1 MRFIRILSF
10 FDTPDET
17 SQHVVFLSIRRVAT
31 ENTRPCD
38 DMAPTEKIVMATSS
52 DGIKYRLYA
61 RVYEYPI
68 FSLIYNTT
76 QNLTYLVY

>member
-1 MRFIRILSF
+1 MRFVRIVIF

-61 RVYEYPI
+61 RVCEYPI
-68 FSLIYNTT
+68 FSPIYNTT
-76 QNLTYLVY
+76 RILCS